1 MEDKITALLMEMAQ
15 AASYFGRKATEIGLD
30 PDEINGLVFSSID
43 GYINCHIEHYG
54 VRYEAYIPP
63 KSESKR
69 VILKRI
75 TKAEPLK
82 EAEDDL
88 PFC

>member
-1 MEDKITALLMEMAQ
+1 MDDKINALLKEMAQ

-30 PDEINGLVFSSID
+30 PNEINGLVFSSMD

-54 VRYEAYIPP
+54 VRYEASRAPQ
-63 KSESKR
+63 SER
-69 VILKRI
+69 VTFKKIVAKTEKL
-75 TKAEPLK
+75 E
-82 EAEDDL
+82 EVEDDL

>member
-1 MEDKITALLMEMAQ
+1 MDDKINALLKEMAQ

-30 PDEINGLVFSSID
+30 PDEINGLVFSSND

-54 VRYEAYIPP
+54 VRYEVCRPP
-63 KSESKR
+63 KSETVRFKKI
-69 VILKRI
+69 VAKTEKI
-75 TKAEPLK
+75 E
-82 EAEDDL
+82 EVEDDL

>member
-1 MEDKITALLMEMAQ
+1 MDDKINALLKEMAQ

-30 PDEINGLVFSSID
+30 PDEINGLVFSSND

-54 VRYEAYIPP
+54 VRYEASRAP
-63 KSESKR
+63 E
-69 VILKRI
+69 
-75 TKAEPLK
+75 AEEVRFK
-82 EAEDDL
+82 KIVAKTEKIEEVEDDL

>member
-1 MEDKITALLMEMAQ
+1 MDDKINALLKEMAQ

-30 PDEINGLVFSSID
+30 PDEINGLVFSSND

-54 VRYEAYIPP
+54 VRYEACRGPR
-63 KSESKR
+63 SENVRFKKI
-69 VILKRI
+69 VAKTEKL
-75 TKAEPLK
+75 E
-82 EAEDDL
+82 EVEDDL